1 MEERISL
8 KIDLGIEW
16 SMDADI
22 VARMAEVVAEVHRVL
37 HVGDDRYAKN
47 MDRSEEKEEAEG

>member
-1 MEERISL
+1 
-8 KIDLGIEW
+8 
-16 SMDADI
+16 MDADI